1 MVAEDTVV
9 VIGGGHP
16 QLCLIEELRGLG
28 ERVVVI
34 DDRPHAPAHRIAD
47 EVIPIHRYDVESIVA
62 QVRANPPDHVA
73 SGGSDQAVHIAAHLA
88 ETLGLPTYV
97 NAATA
102 ELPMRK
108 AAIRGRLAAAGIPCP
123 ATVYGTHLDAFRDLD
138 WNTFTFPVV
147 IKPDQGIGQTGVDR
161 AENVRDALASIE
173 AAFAATE
180 NGVVVLQELVQGS
193 EIGVNGI
200 VVSGRFHLLTTS
212 YRRSSRERGPA
223 FGVAMEKVFPA
234 VTAPPSLDALSEII
248 QQACST
254 LAIDDGPIYAQ
265 VIMASDSGQ
274 ELTFTIIEIMPRL
287 GGGEDPRLVHAAT
300 GFNLAKATALMWL
313 GRPVVL
319 ADLYDGP
326 AHPAAVLRFLHA
338 DPGQVTTIKGIET
351 ARATP
356 GVIAAEIFVHP
367 GQHLGALSSSRE
379 RAGYTLATGQD
390 PTAAAGIAATAAAAI
405 IIETRQI
412 LLGASAEQAPPQ

>member
-1 MVAEDTVV
+1 VIVAEDTVV

-16 QLCLIEELRGLG
+16 QLCLIEELHGLG

-47 EVIPIHRYDVESIVA
+47 EVIPTHRYDLDAILA

-97 NAATA
+97 RAATA
-102 ELPMRK
+102 EMPMRK
-108 AAIRGRLAAAGIPCP
+108 AAIRERLAAAGVPCP
-123 ATVYGTHLDAFRDLD
+123 ATVYGTHLDTFRDLD
-138 WNTFTFPVV
+138 WNRFTFPVV
-147 IKPDQGIGQTGVDR
+147 VKPDQGIGQTGVDR
-161 AENVRDALASIE
+161 AENVPDAFASIE

-180 NGVVVLQELVQGS
+180 NGVVVVQELVRGS

-200 VVSGRFHLLTTS
+200 VVAGRFHLLTTS
-212 YRRSSRERGPA
+212 YRRSSRKRGPA
-223 FGVAMEKVFPA
+223 FGVAMEKVYPA
-234 VTAPPSLDALSEII
+234 VTAPPSLDTLSEII

-254 LAIDDGPIYAQ
+254 LAIDNGPIYAQ
-265 VIMASDSGQ
+265 VIMTSDTAHDP
-274 ELTFTIIEIMPRL
+274 TFTIIEIMPRL

-313 GRPVVL
+313 GRPFVL
-319 ADLYDGP
+319 SDLYDGP
-326 AHPAAVLRFLHA
+326 AHRAAVLRFLHA
-338 DPGQVTTIKGIET
+338 DPGQVVTIKGIEV

-356 GVIAAEIFVHP
+356 GVIAADVFVHS
-367 GQHLGALSSSRE
+367 GQHLGAVSSSRE
-379 RAGYTLATGQD
+379 RAGYTLAAGHD
-390 PTAAAGIAATAAAAI
+390 PTAAAGSAATAAAAI
-405 IIETRQI
+405 IIETV
-412 LLGASAEQAPPQ
+412 ATEPSS